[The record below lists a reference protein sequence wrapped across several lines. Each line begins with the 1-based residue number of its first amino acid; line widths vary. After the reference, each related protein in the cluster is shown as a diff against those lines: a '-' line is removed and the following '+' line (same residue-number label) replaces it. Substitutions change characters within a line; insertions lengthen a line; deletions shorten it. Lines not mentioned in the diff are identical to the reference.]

1 MKHRAFLISYFLL
14 ISAFVFNGFASDNA
28 NGVDKKQIYEWR
40 IYTLNADGATL
51 DAFFKETLIPA
62 YNRQNISVSAF
73 SLYHKQDQKQ
83 EKEQRYLLFV
93 YPDLETYYKVK
104 QAIRNDQAFLK
115 AAAPFYEKT
124 APAPAYSDYVTY
136 LCEAFDKIPV
146 MRIPD
151 KSNTLFEFRL
161 YHSPN
166 DDANKRKIKMFNVDE
181 ISLFDKVGIT
191 SVCYGEILAGANMPA
206 LIYLTCH
213 KDETTRSESWDR
225 FRVNPEW
232 DRMKNDPEYKNTAT
246 NNQVRLLSPMSYSQF

>member
-14 ISAFVFNGFASDNA
+14 VSAFIFNGFASENA
-28 NGVDKKQIYEWR
+28 ADTGKKQIYEWR
-40 IYTLNADGATL
+40 VYTLNADGASL
-51 DAFFKETLIPA
+51 DNFFKETLIPA
-62 YNRQNISVSAF
+62 YNRQKISVAAF
-73 SLYHKQDQKQ
+73 SLYKNQVQKQ

-93 YPDLETYYKVK
+93 YPDMETYLNVK

-124 APAPAYSDYVTY
+124 APAPVYSDYVTY
-136 LCEAFDKIPV
+136 LCEAFDKIPA

-166 DDANKRKIKMFNVDE
+166 DDANKRKVKMFNVDE
-181 ISLFDKVGIT
+181 IPLFDEVGIT

-213 KDETTRSESWDR
+213 KDETTRSETWSR
-225 FRVNPEW
+225 FQKHPEW

-246 NNQVRLLSPMSYSQF
+246 NNQVRLLSPLSYSQF